1 MAIAERETFALGT
14 WDIVA
19 VATYFTLILG
29 VGLSVSWQNVE
40 GENLQPKMSIQ
51 FQSMFR
57 KNRDTVSGFFL
68 AGRHMFWLPVSLF
81 SQLV

>member
-29 VGLSVSWQNVE
+29 VGLSVSRQNTEGYVKFAAQNVD
-40 GENLQPKMSIQ
+40 SISVDVQ
-51 FQSMFR
+51 EEQGHGQR
-57 KNRDTVSGFFL
+57 LLPRRQTHVL
-68 AGRHMFWLPVSLF
+68 ASCK
-81 SQLV
+81 

>member
-1 MAIAERETFALGT
+1 MAIAERERFALGT

-19 VATYFTLILG
+19 VAMYFTLILG
-29 VGLSVSWQNVE
+29 VGLSVSRQIIQ
-40 GENLQPKMSIQ
+40 GENLQPKMSIP

-68 AGRHMFWLPVSLF
+68 AGRHMFWLPVSM
-81 SQLV
+81 